1 MLLAV
6 PLVASSLAVAPSDD
20 WPQFR
25 GPGGLA
31 VAGDTAIPAEFGPD
45 QNVLWK
51 TTIPAG
57 QSSPCVAGGRIFLSG
72 YDDGKYVAVAL
83 DLESGEELW
92 RKEFTGT
99 PLGQRVHPDAL
110 PATPTAAADGEHVV
124 FYFETY
130 GLVAVDPDGKPLWEK
145 RLEDPGNTFGVG
157 TSPLL
162 FDGLLVLSRD
172 GASEAAILCYD
183 VTDGSELWRI
193 DRIDFGESHGS
204 PFVWNN
210 ADRDELVIGGT
221 NRLCSYDLGSGE
233 PLWVVDGLTNFPCTT
248 PTADA
253 DTLYFAAWSTPNA
266 TGRSFWEGAFARS
279 LDLSDEEVEEP
290 MKLFDRLDA
299 NGDGKIVPDEVPE
312 SRAKDAFP
320 FLDRNFDGAWDRTE
334 FGTPPSPAP
343 GQNLMVAVA
352 RGAEG
357 DATESS
363 VRWTWR
369 RGLPY
374 VSSPLLYQG
383 RVWLFKSGGL
393 ATCLDAKT
401 GKAVFQR
408 ERLSD
413 RSEYYM
419 SPVGAAGR
427 VIVGTA
433 EGTLYVLDAVSDEL
447 EVTHTATFDEGLFA
461 TPAVIG
467 GRVYLRTPTAM
478 WAFGE

>member
-1 MLLAV
+1 MLFSAL
-6 PLVASSLAVAPSDD
+6 LVAPVLAAAPSED

-31 VAGDTAIPAEFGPD
+31 VAGDAAIPAAFGPD
-45 QNVLWK
+45 ENVLWK
-51 TTIPAG
+51 TKIPAG
-57 QSSPCVAGGRIFLSG
+57 QSSPCVANGRIFLSG
-72 YDDGKYVAVAL
+72 YEDGKYAAVAL
-83 DLESGEELW
+83 DLESGKELW
-92 RKEFTGT
+92 RKSYEGT
-99 PLGQRVHPDAL
+99 PIGRQVHPDAL
-110 PATPTAAADGEHVV
+110 PATPTAVTDGEFVV

-130 GLVAVDPDGKPLWEK
+130 GLVALDVEGEPAWEK
-145 RLEDPGNTFGVG
+145 RLADPGHTFGVG

-162 FDGLLVLSRD
+162 FGGLLVLSRD
-172 GASEAAILCYD
+172 GASEAAVLCYD
-183 VTDGSELWRI
+183 VTDGSELYRI

-204 PFVWNN
+204 PFVWQN
-210 ADRDELVIGGT
+210 ADRDELVISGT
-221 NRLCSYDLGSGE
+221 NRLCSYDLGTGE
-233 PLWVVDGLTNFPCTT
+233 PLWFVDGLTNFPCTT
-248 PTADA
+248 PTADD

-279 LDLSDEEVEEP
+279 LDLSDEEVADP

-299 NGDGKIVPDEVPE
+299 NDDGKIVPDEVPE
-312 SRAKDAFP
+312 SRAKDAFM
-320 FLDRNFDGAWDRTE
+320 FLDRNFDGAWDRSE
-334 FGTPPSPAP
+334 FGSPPTPAQ
-343 GQNLMVAVA
+343 GKNLMVAVA

-357 DATESS
+357 NATDSA
-363 VRWTWR
+363 VRWAWK

-374 VSSPLLYQG
+374 VSSPLLYRD

-401 GKAVFQR
+401 GKAIFQR

-433 EGTLYVLDAVSDEL
+433 EGTLYLLDASSEEL
-447 EVTHTATFDEGLFA
+447 KVTHTATFDEGLFA
-461 TPAVIG
+461 TPAVLG
-467 GRVYLRTPTAM
+467 GKVYLRTATTM
-478 WAFGE
+478 WAFGG